1 MKLCSD
7 PEISTTT
14 KKYTFVSL
22 NKWAT
27 LSAIY
32 ICVCV
37 CVCIY
42 IYIYILLPNSN
53 TSQKLKQEQQ
63 QKYREYFILIV
74 N

>member
-32 ICVCV
+32 IYVCVCV
-37 CVCIY
+37 CVCVCV
-42 IYIYILLPNSN
+42 YIYILLPNSN
-53 TSQKLKQEQQ
+53 TSQKLKQ
-63 QKYREYFILIV
+63 
-74 N
+74 